1 MWAVPSVGAGPIESK
16 PNPKT
21 QVQINEPGARPLLDT
36 LAGSARSKSPA
47 DFPESLTNTFK
58 KDTVLVDFADLRSTL

>member
-1 MWAVPSVGAGPIESK
+1 MWAVPSVGAGLESK

-21 QVQINEPGARPLLDT
+21 QVQINEPGAPPLLDT
-36 LAGSARSKSPA
+36 LAGSARSKSRA
-47 DFPESLTNTFK
+47 DFLESLTNTFK